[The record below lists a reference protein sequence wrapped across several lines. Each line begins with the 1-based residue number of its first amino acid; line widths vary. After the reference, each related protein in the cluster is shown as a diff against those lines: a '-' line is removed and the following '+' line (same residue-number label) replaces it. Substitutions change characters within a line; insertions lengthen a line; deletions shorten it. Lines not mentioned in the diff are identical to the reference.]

1 MPDSEQKKRSSKTII
16 PIPKSDERASDDVQR
31 DESTQY
37 GDDAEIRLPRRKRTD
52 ARIPIIKKV
61 ESEEAQQ
68 EVEDKPRKEKKR
80 KKRTVK
86 KLTPPSPKSRRK
98 KRENRAGSIK
108 GAERCLS

>member
-52 ARIPIIKKV
+52 ARVPIIKKV

-68 EVEDKPRKEKKR
+68 EVEDKPRKEKKKKNR
-80 KKRTVK
+80 KKADAAFPEVAPK
-86 KLTPPSPKSRRK
+86 KK
-98 KRENRAGSIK
+98 KKMAQEAAKAQNAV
-108 GAERCLS
+108 